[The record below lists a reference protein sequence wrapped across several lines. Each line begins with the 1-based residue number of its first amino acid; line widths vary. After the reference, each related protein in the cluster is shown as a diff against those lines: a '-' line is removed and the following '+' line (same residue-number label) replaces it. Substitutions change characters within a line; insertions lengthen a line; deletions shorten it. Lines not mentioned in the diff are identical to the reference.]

1 MSGSYKKKK
10 IMNMATGF
18 GAAIVIIGAMFKIQ
32 HWPGAS
38 IALIG
43 GLSVEA
49 ALFLMGAFE
58 EPHMDIDWT
67 LVYPELNTWGSHDD
81 EHGEEAETFDAEDSA
96 VMKEMGSGDPV
107 SQKLDRLLQD
117 ANIGSDLIES
127 LGQGMRN
134 LSESA
139 SNMNTLSD
147 VAPATDKFVSSIE
160 NASSNVDTL
169 SENYLKANKALEGLV
184 ATENTEGSAYA
195 QELQKLSKN
204 LSELNGVYELQL
216 TSTGE
221 QMKVSADAN
230 EKIAALLQNL
240 SDSIEDTKRYKEQ
253 VAELGNN
260 LEQLNTVYG
269 NMLSAMSINRG

>member
-1 MSGSYKKKK
+1 
-10 IMNMATGF
+10 MATGF

-67 LVYPELNTWGSHDD
+67 LVYPELNTWATHDD
-81 EHGEEAETFDAEDSA
+81 DGEEAESFDAEDSA

-127 LGQGMRN
+127 LGAGMRN

-139 SNMNTLSD
+139 GNMNKLSD
-147 VAPATDKFVSSIE
+147 VAPATDKFVSSIN

-169 SENYLKANKALEGLV
+169 SENYLKANKALEALV
-184 ATENTEGSAYA
+184 ATEVQEGAGYA
-195 QELQKLSKN
+195 EELSKLSKN
-204 LSELNGVYELQL
+204 LSELNNVYEMQL

-221 QMKVSADAN
+221 QMRVSADAN

-240 SDSIEDTKRYKEQ
+240 SDSVEDTKRYKEQ

>member
-1 MSGSYKKKK
+1 MAGSYKKKK
-10 IMNMATGF
+10 FMNMATGF

-67 LVYPELNTWGSHDD
+67 LVYPELNTWGSHDED
-81 EHGEEAETFDAEDSA
+81 GEEAETFDAEDSA
-96 VMKEMGSGDPV
+96 VMKEMDSGDPV

-127 LGQGMRN
+127 LGKGMRN

-139 SNMNTLSD
+139 GNISTLSD

-169 SENYLKANKALEGLV
+169 SQNYLKANQAIEGLV
-184 ATENTEGSAYA
+184 ATKEEGSAYA
-195 QELQKLSKN
+195 EELQKLSKN
-204 LSELNGVYELQL
+204 LSDLNGVYEMQL

-240 SDSIEDTKRYKEQ
+240 SDSVEDTKRYKEQ

-269 NMLSAMSINRG
+269 NMLSAMSVNRG